1 MIAGLVRA
9 AMAPTTS
16 PGTSVQDPATTVDGS
31 VPQPVGEPASR
42 IRIRP
47 RELRKLRSLARNL
60 EASPSQV
67 TAAQIL
73 LKAAQ
78 GQTDEEIAQAVDAS
92 KEIVAAAIL
101 LFRRS
106 RRVALGVDLSAIFA
120 QSPSTLQRE
129 ARPISLTSSVKR
141 DLERIAHAQ
150 TSEQRMAL
158 RAKIVIK
165 ANLSLNNCQIAD
177 DLGIDVKTVRK
188 WRGRFAALG
197 IDGLYDLPRSGR
209 PYVFDASV
217 RNEVFTAVVGEPPE
231 PFACWSLDLL
241 SKHLVHYKLVASI
254 SIESISYWL
263 RNADI
268 KPHKVRGWLNSKD
281 PQFREKRD
289 RIAQLYR
296 HPPKDGYLLS
306 VDEKTS
312 IPARERLRK
321 DLPGGPGRRKRDE
334 YEYIRH
340 GTAHLLASFDVRT
353 GQVVGE
359 ILSGKNDSDAF
370 IRFLKKLMKLYPRR
384 KLYLILDNG
393 TTHRSK
399 KTKKFFAANSR
410 LIPVFTPTHASWL
423 NQIEIWF
430 SVLTRQALRGASFA
444 GREKLVS
451 RIEGY
456 IEMHNRE
463 QALPYEWSTRGKPLT
478 GATAKERR
486 RNRSIPRG
494 TPPAVRC

>member
-188 WRGRFAALG
+188 WRG
-197 IDGLYDLPRSGR
+197 
-209 PYVFDASV
+209 
-217 RNEVFTAVVGEPPE
+217 
-231 PFACWSLDLL
+231 L
-241 SKHLVHYKLVASI
+241 S
-254 SIESISYWL
+254 
-263 RNADI
+263 
-268 KPHKVRGWLNSKD
+268 
-281 PQFREKRD
+281 
-289 RIAQLYR
+289 
-296 HPPKDGYLLS
+296 
-306 VDEKTS
+306 
-312 IPARERLRK
+312 
-321 DLPGGPGRRKRDE
+321 
-334 YEYIRH
+334 H
-340 GTAHLLASFDVRT
+340 G
-353 GQVVGE
+353 
-359 ILSGKNDSDAF
+359 
-370 IRFLKKLMKLYPRR
+370 
-384 KLYLILDNG
+384 
-393 TTHRSK
+393 
-399 KTKKFFAANSR
+399 
-410 LIPVFTPTHASWL
+410 
-423 NQIEIWF
+423 
-430 SVLTRQALRGASFA
+430 
-444 GREKLVS
+444 
-451 RIEGY
+451 
-456 IEMHNRE
+456 
-463 QALPYEWSTRGKPLT
+463 LT
-478 GATAKERR
+478 GRR
-486 RNRSIPRG
+486 RNGRG
-494 TPPAVRC
+494 E